1 MTGGRVVI
9 LGRTG
14 RNLAAGMSGGVA
26 YVLDLK
32 PELVNTELVDLI
44 PVDPERESEL
54 KSILSKFAAE
64 TGSEVAD
71 GLLKNW
77 DLSRFTLILPRDYA
91 KVLVAIA
98 EAKAKGLDVDKFVME
113 AIANG

>member
-1 MTGGRVVI
+1 MLFR
-9 LGRTG
+9 
-14 RNLAAGMSGGVA
+14 S
-26 YVLDLK
+26 
-32 PELVNTELVDLI
+32 LVDLL
-44 PVDPERESEL
+44 PVDAEREVEL

-77 DLSRFTLILPRDYA
+77 DLSRFTLVLPRDYA
-91 KVLVAIA
+91 KVLAAIA
-98 EAKAKGLDVDKFVME
+98 EASSKGLDAEEVDKYVME